1 MAQAGP
7 VQARAAA
14 TRQRLVE
21 TAGAVL
27 MERGYASL
35 STNEVAKRAGVSRGT
50 LLHHFP
56 SRAAL
61 VAVAVEHLLAQRT
74 EAVMAHLA
82 TIDTDMSLRE
92 ILHATW
98 PAFQDE
104 TFATWAQ
111 LWAVAHSDPEL
122 AEQLL
127 AVDRRFTETTREGF
141 AGLAERFGSVDPAG
155 AEMVRDFLFALL
167 VGLGFQHLLPR
178 PRREVDGYFTLA
190 ARAAEAVI
198 ERHPEEDR

>member
-1 MAQAGP
+1 M
-7 VQARAAA
+7 QARAAK

-27 MERGYASL
+27 VERGYAGL
-35 STNEVAKRAGVSRGT
+35 STAEVANRAEASRGT

-61 VAVAVEHLLAQRT
+61 VAAAVEHLLVQRT
-74 EAVMAHLA
+74 DAVMAHLA
-82 TIDTDMSLRE
+82 TIDPAMSLRE

-111 LWAVAHSDPEL
+111 LWVAAHGDPEL

-127 AVDRRFTETTREGF
+127 EVDRRFTETTREGF
-141 AGLAERFGSVDPAG
+141 AGLAERFGAVDPAD

-190 ARAAEAVI
+190 ARPAEAVLD
-198 ERHPEEDR
+198 HPSEEGR